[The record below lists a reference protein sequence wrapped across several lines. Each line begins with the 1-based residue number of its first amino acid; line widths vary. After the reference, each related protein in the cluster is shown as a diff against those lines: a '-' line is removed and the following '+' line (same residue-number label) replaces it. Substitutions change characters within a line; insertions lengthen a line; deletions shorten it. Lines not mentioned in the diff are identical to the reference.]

1 MRIGLIPLTLAVLV
15 TATRLTGAIG
25 AADILAY
32 GYLAVI
38 TARLTR
44 QGRGFVPARAQGR
57 RFDT

>member
-1 MRIGLIPLTLAVLV
+1 LIPLTLAVLV

-44 QGRGFVPARAQGR
+44 QANGFVPARAQGQR
-57 RFDT
+57 LDA

>member
-25 AADILAY
+25 AADVLAY

-44 QGRGFVPARAQGR
+44 QANGLVPARAQGQR
-57 RFDT
+57 LDA